1 MVADRHDPRARR
13 KAQPRPDLVERG
25 APLGVLRDVGAQRA
39 DARGK
44 RMAEISQRQEQL
56 QPRIREE
63 RDLRNA
69 ADLDARLGEAIGNGA
84 LGELLG
90 LLVAGEALLLRRR
103 DDSPV
108 ADDGRR
114 GIVGAEVEPEDES
127 RV

>member
-1 MVADRHDPRARR
+1 
-13 KAQPRPDLVERG
+13 
-25 APLGVLRDVGAQRA
+25 
-39 DARGK
+39 
-44 RMAEISQRQEQL
+44 MAEISQRQEQL

-63 RDLRNA
+63 RDLRDA